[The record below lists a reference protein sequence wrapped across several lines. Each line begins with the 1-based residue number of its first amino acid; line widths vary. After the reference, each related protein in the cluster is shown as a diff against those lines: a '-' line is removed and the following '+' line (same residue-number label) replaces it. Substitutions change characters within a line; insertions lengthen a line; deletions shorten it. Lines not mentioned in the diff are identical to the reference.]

1 MKFNEKL
8 LKEKYFPQA
17 LTKIK
22 EIVKIQ
28 SYAQPPTTTAPYGPG
43 VKEVL
48 DYAINLGQELGFKTY
63 RDKNNKY
70 GYLEYGE
77 GKEIF
82 AILGHLDVV
91 PPGNL
96 EEWKIS
102 PFSPEIINDILYGRG
117 VLDDKGPTIIILY
130 CLKYLKD
137 HGYQPNRRIRVIF
150 GLTEETTWDS
160 INTYMKQEGTPTFG
174 FTPDGMFPLV
184 YAEKELLT

>member
-1 MKFNEKL
+1 M
-8 LKEKYFPQA
+8 
-17 LTKIK
+17 
-22 EIVKIQ
+22 
-28 SYAQPPTTTAPYGPG
+28 
-43 VKEVL
+43 
-48 DYAINLGQELGFKTY
+48 
-63 RDKNNKY
+63 
-70 GYLEYGE
+70 
-77 GKEIF
+77 F

-160 INTYMKQEGTPTFG
+160 INTYIKQEGTPTFG

-184 YAEKELLT
+184 YAEKGIINLDIIGIGHKSIVINASDAYNVTCSTSNILMVLILNHLLKLGKIRTIELKIIINKLPFMVNQHMGHDQMKELMQD